1 MKVVKCRCNSLPSHF
16 QTHKAGPN
24 CGRWFY
30 TCKKCK
36 FFKWDDE
43 TERDTNLMSNDGQNN
58 NTFNNNNNISNNN
71 NNQFQLISDLNKK
84 YGYKGNQN
92 NNNNNIFSI
101 QNRNNNNSKEDRKRK
116 LPWDNNNPKPNKN
129 LRLSSIH
136 LSLTIYN
143 ENEISIHVAKSNI
156 PKIQLYF
163 SSMEQSHYSP
173 QELCWIVPLSQY
185 KTILIDAEEGKIIPG
200 FSVNV
205 EKIPDFVLNVF
216 SSNYTNSIHKNT
228 TNENIAKLMEE
239 RIPKQL
245 LSKLMRFQY
254 MGIREAI
261 LKNGRV
267 FLCDE
272 MGLGKTIQAL
282 AICSYYKNDWPCL
295 IICPSSLRLTW
306 ASEIHKWLNI
316 DEEYIQIIFS
326 TKDIIKSSSKIV
338 IVSYDLISRKGM
350 SDQIKNKFNV
360 VVADESHYIKNR
372 DAKRTKIICPIIKDS
387 KYALLLTGTPAL
399 SRPIE
404 LYTQL
409 NSLIPRAI
417 SNPIKF
423 AERYCDAK
431 KTSFGWDFNGSSNL
445 SELKLLLEK
454 TVMIRRLKK
463 DVLLE
468 LPPKVRQC
476 IMIEVPKKSLKELN
490 KLMSE
495 SKELDVSINK
505 LRYQNNETT
514 KQKLELQKKALLVK
528 LYSETARAKIP
539 SVQEYIDE
547 LYNNSDKNF
556 IVFAHHQE
564 LLNGIT
570 EYVEKKLKAQYIR
583 IDGETKQN
591 NRQLFCENFQTN
603 PNIRIAILAITA
615 AGVGLTLNKADLVIF
630 AELFWNPAQLLQGE
644 DRAHRIGRVGSVDIK
659 YLIANGTIDDMQW
672 PLIQKKLDII
682 GATIDGKNDIISM
695 STTGKDTTR
704 ISSGSKKKGEKQMKF
719 DDYHNK
725 NDNTNQN
732 YQKFSYDNINNNTNN
747 NIDVVNNN
755 NDSKNQNNNN
765 ESKNQNNNNNSNI
778 KKDDDD
784 KFDYADYFESFDTLD
799 NMITNNFFKNLNESS
814 DISSNLNNKNNNNN
828 NGNINNTKNDN
839 NNENRYETID
849 STNTTRNNLLINK
862 PSTKKYDLSQFS
874 FKASRNNKNTNEL
887 WKNPCAFDL
896 LLEDEIEVEKQKVI
910 KENQSFVNKNT
921 KNDKL
926 MTNIDSNNSKQ
937 KNYSITNMTNQVNN
951 SDDIND
957 DDLFDT
963 FDDQIFLN
971 NPDNIK
977 SIVDFD
983 NLDIL
988 INNSTMTSDTT
999 TTTNTVTNTDTN
1011 LNKNLNPNINNYPN
1025 ININNNTNISYSNVT
1040 KNIGTNTKINDNSNN
1055 DGNKNIN
1062 IDNSVNEYDFD
1073 DEFGEFDDN
1082 ILDDIL
1088 IKYNKS

>member
-1 MKVVKCRCNSLPSHF
+1 MRVVKCRCNSVPSHF
-16 QTHKAGPN
+16 KTQKAGPN

-36 FFKWDDE
+36 FFQWDDE
-43 TERDTNLMSNDGQNN
+43 TERDTSLMNNNGQNN
-58 NTFNNNNNISNNN
+58 NTFNNNNNISKNN
-71 NNQFQLISDLNKK
+71 NNQYESKR
-84 YGYKGNQN
+84 NQN
-92 NNNNNIFSI
+92 NNNNNIFSF

-116 LPWDNNNPKPNKN
+116 LPWDNNNNSKPNKN
-129 LRLSSIH
+129 IRMSSIP

-185 KTILIDAEEGKIIPG
+185 KTIIVDAEAGKIIPG

-216 SSNYTNSIHKNT
+216 SSNYTNGIHKNT

-282 AICSYYKNDWPCL
+282 AICSYYKSDWPCL

-316 DEEYIQIIFS
+316 DEEDIQIIFS

-338 IVSYDLISRKGM
+338 VVSYDLISRKGM
-350 SDQIKNKFNV
+350 GDQVKNKFNV
-360 VVADESHYIKNR
+360 VVADESHYLKNK
-372 DAKRTKIICPIIKDS
+372 DAKRTKIICPIIKES

-409 NSLIPRAI
+409 NSLIPGAI
-417 SNPIKF
+417 SNPVKF
-423 AERYCDAK
+423 GKRYCDAK
-431 KTSFGWDFNGSSNL
+431 ETTFGWDFSGSSNL

-476 IMIEVPKKSLKELN
+476 IMIEVPKKSLKELD
-490 KLMSE
+490 KLMNE
-495 SKELDVSINK
+495 SKNLDISINK
-505 LRYQNNETT
+505 IRYQNNETT

-528 LYSETARAKIP
+528 LYSETARAKIQ
-539 SVQEYIDE
+539 SVQEYIGE

-591 NRQLFCENFQTN
+591 NRQQLCENFQTN
-603 PNIRIAILAITA
+603 SNIRIAILAITA

-695 STTGKDTTR
+695 STTVKDTTR

-719 DDYHNK
+719 DDYHNR
-725 NDNTNQN
+725 NDSTNQS
-732 YQKFSYDNINNNTNN
+732 YQNFSYNNINNNNN
-747 NIDVVNNN
+747 NNNNN
-755 NDSKNQNNNN
+755 NDNVNNGNDSKNKNSNNNG
-765 ESKNQNNNNNSNI
+765 SGNI
-778 KKDDDD
+778 KNDDDD
-784 KFDYADYFESFDTLD
+784 KFDYADYFESFDNLD
-799 NMITNNFFKNLNESS
+799 NMITNDFFKNLNESS
-814 DISSNLNNKNNNNN
+814 DISSNSNKSNNKNNNNN
-828 NGNINNTKNDN
+828 NNNNNDNINSNINNPKNDN
-839 NNENRYETID
+839 NNDNSNKPLNN
-849 STNTTRNNLLINK
+849 STKSDLQINK

-874 FKASRNNKNTNEL
+874 FKANGKNKNTNEL

-910 KENQSFVNKNT
+910 NENQNTINSKIKN
-921 KNDKL
+921 
-926 MTNIDSNNSKQ
+926 NIDSNNFEQ
-937 KNYSITNMTNQVNN
+937 KNFLITNKANQVNN
-951 SDDIND
+951 TDDIND

-983 NLDIL
+983 NLDKL
-988 INNSTMTSDTT
+988 INNSTTTTTTSDTT
-999 TTTNTVTNTDTN
+999 VVTTTTSTTDTTVNTDTN
-1011 LNKNLNPNINNYPN
+1011 LNPDIN
-1025 ININNNTNISYSNVT
+1025 ININININKNPNISDSKINNTN
-1040 KNIGTNTKINDNSNN
+1040 NIGTNININDNNNNSNN
-1055 DGNKNIN
+1055 GNRN
-1062 IDNSVNEYDFD
+1062 IDNSINEYDFD